1 MNELVRQL
9 QQCVLFR
16 DLPEE
21 VIKVNILPC
30 GKLQELPKDR
40 YLFGYQ
46 DQVDYFGVVLSGLI
60 HTQHIFSDGS
70 YSITDVL
77 EPSEVVA
84 VDLMWT
90 RTRISP
96 YYAISAAPSQV
107 LTLPVTLVSQPGLLP
122 EEYRQQII
130 RKMLTMISHDNMRK
144 DYRLAVLAQKGLRER
159 IMTYLTMQANKR
171 HTAAFAIPFSREEL
185 ASYLCVN
192 RSALSHELSL
202 MQQEG
207 LIAFRKNEFTLL
219 QWEQEEPIKK

>member
-77 EPSEVVA
+77 EPPEVVA
-84 VDLMWT
+84 VDLIWT
-90 RTRISP
+90 RTRISS
-96 YYAISAAPSQV
+96 YYAVSAVSSQL
-107 LTLPVTLVSQPGLLP
+107 LTFPATLVTEPGSLP
-122 EEYRQQII
+122 EVCRQQII
-130 RKMLTMISHDNMRK
+130 GKMLTMISHDNIRK

-159 IMTYLTMQANKR
+159 VMTYLTMQASKR
-171 HTAAFAIPFSREEL
+171 RTAAFTIPFSREEL

-202 MQQEG
+202 LQQAG

-219 QWEQEEPIKK
+219 RWEPKETDF